1 MPLFD
6 STLEGGDQLQAGL
19 ENASDTVTVK
29 LREKVEL
36 LQHMLADKIRA
47 NLSGGILQVRSGK
60 LRDSVKE
67 LPIEVNGQIVD
78 GPVQVGGP
86 DIPYGAVLEH
96 GGTHNYVIVPVNK
109 KYLAFMIDGKQI
121 FTKLVHRTP
130 LLARHYVGLAVAEVE
145 PDALSHFRSIDF
157 SGK

>member
-6 STLEGGDQLQAGL
+6 SVLEGGDQLQTNF
-19 ENASDTVTVK
+19 ESASDRITAQ
-29 LREKVEL
+29 LRAKIET
-36 LQHMLADKIRA
+36 LQHLLADKIRA

-60 LRDSVKE
+60 LLGSVKE
-67 LPIEVNGQIVD
+67 LPIETNGLVIE

-86 DIPYGAVLEH
+86 DIPYGVVLEH
-96 GGTHNYVIVPVNK
+96 GGTHSYVIVPVNK
-109 KYLAFMIDGKQI
+109 QYLTFLLDGKRI

-145 PDALSHFRSIDF
+145 PEVLSHFESLDL
-157 SGK
+157 S